1 MFYKFYINL
10 FINSPYTSGLC
21 GDIPSTSTMDD
32 DDAEFYYSQLF
43 TFQQY
48 QKHLREYN
56 NTPNKSLLKLK

>member
-10 FINSPYTSGLC
+10 FINSPYTAAALN
-21 GDIPSTSTMDD
+21 IPSTSTMDD

-48 QKHLREYN
+48 QRHLREYN
-56 NTPNKSLLKLK
+56 NTPNKSLIKLK

>member
-1 MFYKFYINL
+1 MYKFYINL
-10 FINSPYTSGLC
+10 FINSPYTSGGLN
-21 GDIPSTSTMDD
+21 IPSTSTMDD

-56 NTPNKSLLKLK
+56 NTPDKSLLKLI